1 MRDLQRALGGGCG
14 ILQEDARFAD
24 VLQATAGIA
33 IEAASQETLNGW
45 WRRIVESG
53 PVDVLAEH
61 RRDGIG
67 HVIAGECP
75 APRQHLVKHGA
86 KGPDVAPSIRL
97 ATASLLGTEV
107 RRRAENHPVLAS
119 ERCS

>member
-1 MRDLQRALGGGCG
+1 M
-14 ILQEDARFAD
+14 
-24 VLQATAGIA
+24 AGIA

-45 WRRIVESG
+45 WRRIVQSG
-53 PVDVLAEH
+53 PVDVLAEY

-67 HVIAGECP
+67 HVIAEECP

-97 ATASLLGTEV
+97 TTASLLGTEV
-107 RRRAENHPVLAS
+107 RRCAEIIPFWIREVFVTAGDAGPCRWLPRLA
-119 ERCS
+119 